1 MPRDWVNEAQRRLG
15 EGEASL
21 TDVLPGIIAKILRDG
36 LWKHRTT
43 KDGRA
48 FASFREFCEYKL
60 WWGLECPYDRMRA
73 YCEHNEEARRLLAE
87 ELEPVAAHGEI
98 GNGRGRVDNSNST
111 TESKGGTSQTYTL
124 RRLKR
129 DRPDL
134 AERVVSGDL
143 SAHAAAIEAGFRRP
157 AITLTAADPENAAQ
171 KIRATFGDDFALALG
186 TALVS

>member
-48 FASFREFCEYKL
+48 FVSFREFCEYKL

-87 ELEPVAAHGEI
+87 DLEPVAQHGANQHSA
-98 GNGRGRVDNSNST
+98 GVDNVKSSA
-111 TESKGGTSQTYTL
+111 EAKGGNATTYTL

-157 AITLTAADPENAAQ
+157 AITLTAADPETAAQ
-171 KIRATFGDDFALALG
+171 KIRATFGEDFALALG

>member
-48 FASFREFCEYKL
+48 FTSFREFCEYKL

-73 YCEHNEEARRLLAE
+73 YCDHNEEARRLLAE
-87 ELEPVAAHGEI
+87 DLEPVAAHGGKREARQD
-98 GNGRGRVDNSNST
+98 GNTNLPKGEGT
-111 TESKGGTSQTYTL
+111 TATYTL

-134 AERVVSGDL
+134 ATRVVAGEL

-157 AITLTAADPENAAQ
+157 AITVTAADPETAAQ
-171 KIRATFGDDFALALG
+171 KIRATFGDEFALALG
-186 TALVS
+186 TALVSA